1 MRKIILIVAACLI
14 ATFPAFAQDMK
25 MDKMR
30 GQGMQDGM
38 MRGMMADPHH
48 KLGMAY
54 MQNLR
59 NFART
64 LKTDI
69 TATGKVD
76 KDFAV
81 TAVNEMKQSYK
92 QMMKHHDEMMQSM
105 PEEKKNMMKDM
116 MEMKNNRMKTTE
128 QHLDALE
135 KEVKM
140 ENPDPKKVIAEID
153 QVLKQCEMMRTMH
166 REQKRSG
173 STGQGKR

>member
-1 MRKIILIVAACLI
+1 
-14 ATFPAFAQDMK
+14 
-25 MDKMR
+25 
-30 GQGMQDGM
+30 
-38 MRGMMADPHH
+38 
-48 KLGMAY
+48 
-54 MQNLR
+54 
-59 NFART
+59 
-64 LKTDI
+64 
-69 TATGKVD
+69 
-76 KDFAV
+76 
-81 TAVNEMKQSYK
+81 
-92 QMMKHHDEMMQSM
+92 MMKHHDEMMQSM